1 MKPTCESCRWWHHPK
16 SQCRRHAPH
25 AVTCGSIQL
34 PSWVHTAFDDWCGEF
49 EHKPKKCEAAD
60 FEERDI

>member
-1 MKPTCESCRWWHHPK
+1 
-16 SQCRRHAPH
+16 
-25 AVTCGSIQL
+25 
-34 PSWVHTAFDDWCGEF
+34 VHTAFDDWCGEF